1 MLVRRGLLRGLAG
14 RCRLCAHSSPAPRLC
29 RRRRDRG
36 RSPIPSAA
44 AAAAASFL
52 RPRGWARVPLPDP
65 RAQPLPRGQ
74 PQPRRA
80 GVFSRER
87 ARDDRERPREAE
99 LGPRLREVPAGLC
112 SRVEGRVLYFGGSVR
127 EWESFFFLMEKRRG
141 ARVSGRKKTTKKWR
155 QGRVAIVEVGLAMSL
170 FRLSNQLLPLQSSR
184 RLICLCKLATGEA
197 SFCLCFDGEALL
209 PVVAIDDMQFR
220 SARRASRI
228 GSRVLLLLLSL
239 RVSALKLMAFL
250 T

>member
-1 MLVRRGLLRGLAG
+1 MTASVPERRNWARASVKYQQASARGLRDACSTLAV
-14 RCRLCAHSSPAPRLC
+14 LCGS
-29 RRRRDRG
+29 DRG
-36 RSPIPSAA
+36 
-44 AAAAASFL
+44 
-52 RPRGWARVPLPDP
+52 
-65 RAQPLPRGQ
+65 
-74 PQPRRA
+74 
-80 GVFSRER
+80 
-87 ARDDRERPREAE
+87 
-99 LGPRLREVPAGLC
+99 
-112 SRVEGRVLYFGGSVR
+112 
-127 EWESFFFLMEKRRG
+127 FFFLMEKRRG

-155 QGRVAIVEVGLAMSL
+155 QGRVAIVEVVEAGLAMSL

>member
-1 MLVRRGLLRGLAG
+1 
-14 RCRLCAHSSPAPRLC
+14 
-29 RRRRDRG
+29 
-36 RSPIPSAA
+36 
-44 AAAAASFL
+44 
-52 RPRGWARVPLPDP
+52 
-65 RAQPLPRGQ
+65 
-74 PQPRRA
+74 
-80 GVFSRER
+80 
-87 ARDDRERPREAE
+87 
-99 LGPRLREVPAGLC
+99 
-112 SRVEGRVLYFGGSVR
+112 
-127 EWESFFFLMEKRRG
+127 MEKRRG

-155 QGRVAIVEVGLAMSL
+155 QGRVAIVEVVEAGLAMSL